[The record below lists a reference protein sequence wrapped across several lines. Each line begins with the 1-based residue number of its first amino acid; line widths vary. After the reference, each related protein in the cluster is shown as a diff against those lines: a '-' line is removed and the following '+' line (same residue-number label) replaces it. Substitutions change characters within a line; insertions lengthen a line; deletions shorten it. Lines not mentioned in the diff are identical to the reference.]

1 MTQLRDYEKDHHEI
15 LTEEATKLLEAHS
28 KGQLEE
34 ELPDTVRIVSMC
46 VFMLLII
53 MCYTYTVYI
62 IIYII
67 YTNIIYIYYKYVF
80 IIIYTMCVLLSFSY
94 FQIKTLF

>member
-1 MTQLRDYEKDHHEI
+1 MTQLRDYEKDHHET

-34 ELPDTVRIVSMC
+34 ELPDTVRIVRMC
-46 VFMLLII
+46 VFII

-62 IIYII
+62 IYTCII
-67 YTNIIYIYYKYVF
+67 TS
-80 IIIYTMCVLLSFSY
+80 TCMCLL
-94 FQIKTLF
+94 